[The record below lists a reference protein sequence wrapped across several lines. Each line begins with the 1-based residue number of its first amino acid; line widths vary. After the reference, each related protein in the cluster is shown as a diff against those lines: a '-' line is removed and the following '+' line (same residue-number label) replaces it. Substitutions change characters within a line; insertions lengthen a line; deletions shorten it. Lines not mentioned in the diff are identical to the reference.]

1 MKVYLNYSQEE
12 LNYQYDQ
19 RSLVADTSPYIS
31 TWSEATQQAKSTFA
45 CHENIAYGDH
55 RDEILDLYLPDRVE
69 GGEELA
75 PLLVFCHGGAW
86 QRLTKDESGHMAAA

>member
-31 TWSEATQQAKSTFA
+31 TWSEATQHAKSTFV
-45 CHENIAYGDH
+45 CRENIAYGDH

-69 GGEELA
+69 GDEELA
-75 PLLVFCHGGAW
+75 PLSVLSWWCLAEAH
-86 QRLTKDESGHMAAA
+86 QRRIWAYGCS